1 MRANKH
7 IQSIRSLIRLANG
20 YALHQRIMNGVAPK
34 EVMHQ
39 RIPLVFL
46 TLSMLACSTAKQVS
60 PQIHALSL
68 PDLDF
73 CQVLYGYQV
82 SPTGELQ
89 NFDVLEP
96 LCGIGKPVA
105 IEISREYK
113 MNACQRFWATD
124 SHTPTYRENEQQTV
138 LVGLL
143 AMVHPE
149 DLGRLATK
157 YPTDSFGAEST
168 RSADDSYKD
177 TNTSIRDVCV
187 RMIDNATTHDKPRQS
202 KTPNDGAPVGR

>member
-1 MRANKH
+1 
-7 IQSIRSLIRLANG
+7 
-20 YALHQRIMNGVAPK
+20 MNGVAPK

-89 NFDVLEP
+89 HFDVLEP
-96 LCGIGKPVA
+96 LCGIGQPEA
-105 IEISREYK
+105 IEISREYEI
-113 MNACQRFWATD
+113 NACQRFWATD

-143 AMVHPE
+143 EMVHPE
-149 DLGRLATK
+149 DLGRLAAK
-157 YPTDSFGAEST
+157 DPADSFIDESS
-168 RSADDSYKD
+168 RSTDDGHKD
-177 TNTSIRDVCV
+177 TNAGIRDVCV
-187 RMIDNATTHDKPRQS
+187 RIIDNATKSNKPRQS
-202 KTPNDGAPVGR
+202 IAPKDRAPIER